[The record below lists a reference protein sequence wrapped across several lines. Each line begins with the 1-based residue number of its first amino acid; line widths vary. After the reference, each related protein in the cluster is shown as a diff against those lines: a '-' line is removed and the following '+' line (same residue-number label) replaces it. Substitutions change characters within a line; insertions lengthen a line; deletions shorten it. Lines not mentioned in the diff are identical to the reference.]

1 MKKRSSKMDVLVV
14 DDESYICSMV
24 EYALQ
29 SLGVN
34 KFYIAWVDPDTGNLF
49 YRPKGCSNIFVID
62 WVMLEILGLDFLKCI
77 RECNQDVPSVMST
90 SEYNPDGVAFAAE
103 NGVMG

>member
-34 KFYIAWVDPDTGNLF
+34 KFYIA
-49 YRPKGCSNIFVID
+49 
-62 WVMLEILGLDFLKCI
+62 
-77 RECNQDVPSVMST
+77 
-90 SEYNPDGVAFAAE
+90 
-103 NGVMG
+103 